1 MFRDHFVAKTLDPS
15 RIRAVLAAPIAIR
28 ERRNWEAFL
37 AAAEAKA

>member
-1 MFRDHFVAKTLDPS
+1 MFHDNFIVKTLDPS